1 MSLLIFLYTKS
12 SHFTLE
18 VFAGLCEV
26 LEVFSFNFER
36 ECLVLVDRSVSNFVD
51 FVELTLEN
59 DEVSSFL
66 GIEVNFAIL
75 IFIKGVDDLQEMFS
89 GKEELVVSVVN
100 FGFDLF
106 NWVKKCILVEV
117 LLQGGGVEVLNAMVD
132 K

>member
-1 MSLLIFLYTKS
+1 
-12 SHFTLE
+12 LE